1 MTDFAPSLAD
11 YPYHIELTTRAQDC
25 DALGHIGNVVFYSFF
40 DTVVNQ
46 FLNERCNLS
55 VASDTIVPFVTSSQ
69 CQYMSKVS
77 YPESVFV
84 GLRVIKI
91 ARSTVTFGVSVYAGE
106 NGRRAAHGQL
116 MQVFVERSTDKAVP
130 IPGHIKTE
138 LNKLAGELT

>member
-25 DALGHIGNVVFYSFF
+25 DARGYIGNVVFYSFF

-55 VASDTIVPFVTSSQ
+55 VATDKIIPFLTSSQ

-77 YPESVFV
+77 YPESLFV
-84 GLRVIKI
+84 GLRVIKV
-91 ARSTVTFGVSVYAGE
+91 ARSTVTFGVSVYAGKT
-106 NGRRAAHGQL
+106 GRRAAHGQL
-116 MQVFVERSTDKAVP
+116 MQVFVERTTDKAVP

-138 LNKLAGELT
+138 LNKLTEDLT